1 MKTIGLIGGTGW
13 VSTIDYYRFINQEI
27 NRRLGGQQAARCILW
42 SFNYG
47 EIDVLVNQN
56 NDLESVYK
64 MVLQA
69 SEKLETCGAACILL
83 CANTLH
89 MYAARLKD
97 EINIP
102 VIHIGEAT
110 ANEISKAGI
119 NKVAVLGTKFTMEMD
134 FYRSKLNESAI
145 GMIIP
150 ETEERAFIHSSILNE
165 LLKDILRPETKARF
179 LEMINRLIEKGAEG
193 IVLGCTE
200 IPLLIKQ
207 QDVSVPVF
215 DTTLI
220 HAKAAVDFALGN

>member
-13 VSTIDYYRFINQEI
+13 VSSIDYYRFINQEI

-42 SFNYG
+42 SFNFG

-64 MVLQA
+64 MVCQA
-69 SEKLETCGAACILL
+69 SKKLETCGADCILL

-89 MYAARLKD
+89 IYAARLKE

-110 ANEISKAGI
+110 AKEIKKAGLK
-119 NKVAVLGTKFTMEMD
+119 KVAVLGTKFTMEMD
-134 FYRSKLNESAI
+134 FYRSKLNESDI
-145 GMIIP
+145 EMIIP
-150 ETEERAFIHSSILNE
+150 EKEDRIFIHNSILNE
-165 LLKDILRPETKARF
+165 LLKDILKPETKARF
-179 LEMINRLIEKGAEG
+179 LEIINGLIGKGAEG

-207 QDVSVPVF
+207 EDVPVPVF

>member
-13 VSTIDYYRFINQEI
+13 VSSIEYYQFINREI

-47 EIDVLVNQN
+47 EIDVLINQK

-64 MVLQA
+64 MVKNA
-69 SEKLETCGAACILL
+69 AEKLESCGADCILL

-89 MYAARLKD
+89 MYADRLRT

-102 VIHIGEAT
+102 LIHIAEAT
-110 ANEISKAGI
+110 ASEINKAGLR
-119 NKVAVLGTKFTMEMD
+119 KVAVLGTKFTMEKD
-134 FYRSKLNESAI
+134 FYRSKLAESAI
-145 GMIIP
+145 EMMIP
-150 ETEERAFIHSSILNE
+150 GNEDREFIHNTILGE
-165 LLKDILRPETKARF
+165 LLKDILKPETKSLF
-179 LEMINRLIEKGAEG
+179 LEIINNLILNGTEG

-207 QDVSVPVF
+207 EDVAVPVF
-215 DTTLI
+215 DTTFI
-220 HAKAAVDFALGN
+220 HSTAAVDFALG

>member
-13 VSTIDYYRFINQEI
+13 VSSIEYYQFINREI

-47 EIDVLVNQN
+47 EIDVLINQK

-64 MVLQA
+64 MVRNA
-69 SEKLETCGAACILL
+69 AEKLESCGADCILL

-89 MYAARLKD
+89 MYAERLRK

-102 VIHIGEAT
+102 LIHIAEAT
-110 ANEISKAGI
+110 ASEINKAGLR
-119 NKVAVLGTKFTMEMD
+119 KVAVLGTKFTMEKD
-134 FYRSKLNESAI
+134 FYRSKLAESAI
-145 GMIIP
+145 EMMIP
-150 ETEERAFIHSSILNE
+150 RDEDRDFIHNAIPGE
-165 LLKDILRPETKARF
+165 LLKNILKPETKARF
-179 LEMINRLIEKGAEG
+179 LEIINNLILNGAEG

-207 QDVSVPVF
+207 EDVAVPVF
-215 DTTLI
+215 DTTFI
-220 HAKAAVDFALGN
+220 HSKAAVDFALES

>member
-13 VSTIDYYRFINQEI
+13 VSSIEYYQFINREI

-47 EIDVLVNQN
+47 EIDVLINQK

-64 MVLQA
+64 MVRNA
-69 SEKLETCGAACILL
+69 AEKLESCGADCILL

-89 MYAARLKD
+89 MYAERLRK

-102 VIHIGEAT
+102 LIHIAEAT
-110 ANEISKAGI
+110 ASEINKAGLR
-119 NKVAVLGTKFTMEMD
+119 KVAVLGTKFTMEKD
-134 FYRSKLNESAI
+134 FYRSKLAESAI
-145 GMIIP
+145 EMMIP
-150 ETEERAFIHSSILNE
+150 RDEDRDFIHNAIPGE
-165 LLKDILRPETKARF
+165 LLKNILKPETKARF
-179 LEMINRLIEKGAEG
+179 LEIINNLILNGAEG

-207 QDVSVPVF
+207 EDVAVPVF
-215 DTTLI
+215 DTTFI
-220 HAKAAVDFALGN
+220 HSKAAVDFALK

>member
-13 VSTIDYYRFINQEI
+13 VSSIGYYQFINREI

-47 EIDVLVNQN
+47 EIDVLINQK

-64 MVLQA
+64 MVKNA
-69 SEKLETCGAACILL
+69 AEKLESCGADCILL

-89 MYAARLKD
+89 MYADRLRT

-102 VIHIGEAT
+102 LIHIAEAT
-110 ANEISKAGI
+110 ASEINKGGLS
-119 NKVAVLGTKFTMEMD
+119 KVAVLGTKFTMEKD
-134 FYRSKLNESAI
+134 FYRSKLAESAI
-145 GMIIP
+145 EMMIP
-150 ETEERAFIHSSILNE
+150 GNEDREFIHNTILGE
-165 LLKDILRPETKARF
+165 LLKNILKPETKSRF
-179 LEMINRLIEKGAEG
+179 LEIINNLILNGAEG

-207 QDVSVPVF
+207 EDVAVPVF
-215 DTTLI
+215 DTTFI
-220 HAKAAVDFALGN
+220 HSKAAVVFALG

>member
-13 VSTIDYYRFINQEI
+13 VSSIEYYQFINHEI

-47 EIDVLVNQN
+47 EIDVLVNHK

-64 MVLQA
+64 MVRNA
-69 SEKLETCGAACILL
+69 AEKLESCGADCILL

-89 MYAARLKD
+89 MYAEKLRT

-102 VIHIGEAT
+102 LIHIAEAT
-110 ANEISKAGI
+110 ASEINKTGLR
-119 NKVAVLGTKFTMEMD
+119 KVAVLGTKFTMEKD
-134 FYRSKLNESAI
+134 FYRSKLAESAI
-145 GMIIP
+145 EMMIP
-150 ETEERAFIHSSILNE
+150 GSEDRDFIHNAILGE
-165 LLKDILRPETKARF
+165 LLKNILKPETKARF
-179 LEMINRLIEKGAEG
+179 LEIINNLILNGAKG

-207 QDVSVPVF
+207 EDVAVPVF
-215 DTTLI
+215 DTTFI
-220 HAKAAVDFALGN
+220 HSTAAVDFALES

>member
-13 VSTIDYYRFINQEI
+13 VSSIEYYQFINREI

-47 EIDVLVNQN
+47 EIDVLINQK

-64 MVLQA
+64 MVKNA
-69 SEKLETCGAACILL
+69 AEKLESCGADCILL

-89 MYAARLKD
+89 MYADRLRT

-102 VIHIGEAT
+102 LIHIAEAT
-110 ANEISKAGI
+110 ASEINKGGLS
-119 NKVAVLGTKFTMEMD
+119 KVAVLGTKFTMEKD
-134 FYRSKLNESAI
+134 FYRSKLAESAI
-145 GMIIP
+145 EMMIP
-150 ETEERAFIHSSILNE
+150 GNEDREFIHNTILGE
-165 LLKDILRPETKARF
+165 LLKNILKPETKSRF
-179 LEMINRLIEKGAEG
+179 LEIINNLILNGAEG

-207 QDVSVPVF
+207 EDVAVPVF
-215 DTTLI
+215 DTTFI
-220 HAKAAVDFALGN
+220 HSTAAVDFALG

>member
-13 VSTIDYYRFINQEI
+13 VSSIEYYQFINLEI

-47 EIDVLVNQN
+47 EIDVLINQK

-64 MVLQA
+64 MVRNA
-69 SEKLETCGAACILL
+69 AEKLESCGADCILL

-89 MYAARLKD
+89 MYAERLRT

-102 VIHIGEAT
+102 LIHIAEAT
-110 ANEISKAGI
+110 ASEITKAGLR
-119 NKVAVLGTKFTMEMD
+119 KVAVLGTKFTMEKD
-134 FYRSKLNESAI
+134 FYRSKLAESAI
-145 GMIIP
+145 EMMIP
-150 ETEERAFIHSSILNE
+150 GDEDRDFIHNTILGE
-165 LLKDILRPETKARF
+165 LLKNILKPETKARF
-179 LEMINRLIEKGAEG
+179 LEIINNLILNGAEG

-207 QDVSVPVF
+207 EDVAVPVF
-215 DTTLI
+215 DTTFI
-220 HAKAAVDFALGN
+220 HSTAAVDFTLK

>member
-13 VSTIDYYRFINQEI
+13 VSSIEYYQFINREI

-47 EIDVLVNQN
+47 EIDVLINQK

-64 MVLQA
+64 MVRNA
-69 SEKLETCGAACILL
+69 AEKLESCGADCILL

-89 MYAARLKD
+89 MYADRLRT

-102 VIHIGEAT
+102 LIHIAEAT
-110 ANEISKAGI
+110 ASEINKGGLS
-119 NKVAVLGTKFTMEMD
+119 KVAVLGTKFTMEKD
-134 FYRSKLNESAI
+134 FYRSKLAESAI
-145 GMIIP
+145 EMMVPGN
-150 ETEERAFIHSSILNE
+150 EDREFIHNTILGE
-165 LLKDILRPETKARF
+165 LLKNILKPETKSRF
-179 LEMINRLIEKGAEG
+179 LEIINDLILNGAEG

-207 QDVSVPVF
+207 EDVAVPVF
-215 DTTLI
+215 DTTFI
-220 HAKAAVDFALGN
+220 HSTAAVDFALG

>member
-13 VSTIDYYRFINQEI
+13 VSSIEYYQFINREI

-47 EIDVLVNQN
+47 EIDVLINQK

-64 MVLQA
+64 MVKNA
-69 SEKLETCGAACILL
+69 AEKLESCGADCILL

-89 MYAARLKD
+89 MYADRLRT

-102 VIHIGEAT
+102 LIHIAEAT
-110 ANEISKAGI
+110 ASEINKGGLS
-119 NKVAVLGTKFTMEMD
+119 KVAVLGTKFTMEKD
-134 FYRSKLNESAI
+134 FYRSKLAESAI
-145 GMIIP
+145 EMMIP
-150 ETEERAFIHSSILNE
+150 GNEDREFIHNTILGE
-165 LLKDILRPETKARF
+165 LLKNILKPETKSRF
-179 LEMINRLIEKGAEG
+179 LEIINDLILNGAEG

-207 QDVSVPVF
+207 EDVAVPVF
-215 DTTLI
+215 DTTFI
-220 HAKAAVDFALGN
+220 HSTAAVDFALG